1 MPGERAH
8 GDGNALASR
17 RSLSYVAGLL
27 HILQAVLLLA
37 ALPVIAMMFLGS
49 LWEGGD
55 TELKQR
61 IVDWGLLAGPATIAG
76 AGLFAATAVTVLRR
90 RPGQRPLAL
99 ASAILLA
106 VLAAGWA
113 WTFQGNLVSD
123 RSTLGQWALLTLPG
137 LVGCAIVIAGEPPS

>member
-1 MPGERAH
+1 M
-8 GDGNALASR
+8 
-17 RSLSYVAGLL
+17 SYVAGLL

-61 IVDWGLLAGPATIAG
+61 IVDWGLLAGPATVAG
-76 AGLFAATAVTVLRR
+76 IGLFAATAVTVLRR

-113 WTFQGNLVSD
+113 WT
-123 RSTLGQWALLTLPG
+123 LPG
-137 LVGCAIVIAGEPPS
+137 QPGLGPVHTRAVGTAHPSRPGGLRHRHRRRTTVLNRAVL